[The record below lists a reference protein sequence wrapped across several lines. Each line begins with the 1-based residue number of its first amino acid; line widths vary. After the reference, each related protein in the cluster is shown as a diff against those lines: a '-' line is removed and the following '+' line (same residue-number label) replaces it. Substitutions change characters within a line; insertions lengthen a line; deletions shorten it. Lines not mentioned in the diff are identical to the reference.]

1 MKKLIYLSLSLFSG
15 FGFAQIM
22 TVGSDSVSL
31 QDFKKEN
38 EQTLKSVGIAQTLKS
53 TQDFLLFQQL
63 AEEKKADTT
72 LHFRQRMAQKIQEL
86 HDQYFFD
93 PVQVERMTQAYVQA
107 NKIERLVHV
116 FTLQKEPGDTT
127 DYAKVY
133 QDVIGGKMSMDQ
145 AISTYVKKDIEPIY
159 IKPGL
164 IGEELYQDLMAAK
177 VGGYTKLHDDPR
189 SVTFAKLVSTR
200 PSLGYLIFGTL
211 KYADDAN
218 APKQKAAIY
227 KALTSGKAF
236 NEVTKEFGTTPNE
249 INAGGAVMGSP
260 SLPDHVYAALKGMK
274 KGEYTKEPV
283 LFNGNY
289 FVFYIYDLV
298 PYEVTD
304 KTRALFRTEM
314 LNSNYMQALENQ
326 VVNQKQSSSDFMLTN
341 DFKTIEKSYA
351 SFKSF
356 SNPNAIMWKYKGHT
370 MDYKALKAEV
380 EQLYQ
385 NLEQVTP
392 TQWKTLLDLR
402 VKSDLYRLYS
412 QEFFA
417 KPEVKSA
424 LESERKM
431 LFSEY
436 IYSDL
441 LKSEVDDSEENLR
454 RYYNA
459 NKNEFQ
465 WEEMASGRVAIL
477 SDPSLKKSIEKEI
490 ENPQK
495 WENLKKKYEGK
506 LNKENKILVSFQEG
520 EMYNDAEIFTK
531 YKVPFK
537 KGVFSTQ
544 MSARDVVIA
553 IDKIIPR
560 TLMTFEE
567 AKEDVI
573 SRVTEEKLKE
583 ILQKQ
588 RAKTPIVVP
597 PAFMQDLERNFK
609 K

>member
-1 MKKLIYLSLSLFSG
+1 MKKIVYLSLTLLSG
-15 FGFAQIM
+15 LGFAQVM
-22 TVGSDSVSL
+22 TVGSDSISL
-31 QDFKKEN
+31 QDFKKDN
-38 EQTLKSVGIAQTLKS
+38 EQTLKSVGITQTLTS

-72 LHFRQRMAQKIQEL
+72 MHFRQRMAQKIQEL

-93 PVQVERMTQAYVQA
+93 PAQVERMTQSYVQA
-107 NKIERLVHV
+107 NKLERLVHV
-116 FTLQKEPGDTT
+116 FTLEKEEGDAT

-133 QDVIGGKMSMDQ
+133 QDVVSGRMTMDQ
-145 AISTYVKKDIEPIY
+145 AISTYIKKDIKPIY

-164 IGEELYQDLMAAK
+164 IGEDLYKELMAAK
-177 VGGYTKLHDDPR
+177 AGGYTKLHDQGR

-200 PSLGYLIFGTL
+200 PSLGYMIFGTL
-211 KYADDAN
+211 RYADDAN

-236 NEVTKEFGTTPNE
+236 NEVTKEFGTTQNE

-274 KGEYTKEPV
+274 AGEYTKEPV

-289 FVFYIYDLV
+289 YVFHIYDLV

-304 KTRALFRTEM
+304 KTKELFRADM
-314 LNSNYMQALENQ
+314 LNSNYLQALEDQVINQ
-326 VVNQKQSSSDFMLTN
+326 RQTSPDFSLTN
-341 DFKTIEKSYA
+341 DFKTVEKSYA
-351 SFKSF
+351 SFKNF
-356 SNPNAIMWKYKGHT
+356 SNPNAILWRYKNHS
-370 MDYKALKAEV
+370 MDYKTLKAEV

-385 NLEQVTP
+385 NLDTVTP
-392 TQWKTLLDLR
+392 SQWKALLDIR
-402 VKSDLYRLYS
+402 IKSDLYSVYS

-417 KPEVKSA
+417 KPQVKTA
-424 LESERKM
+424 LETERRM

-441 LKSEVDDSEENLR
+441 LKSEVDASDANLR
-454 RYYNA
+454 RFYNA

-465 WEEMASGRVAIL
+465 WEEMAQGRVAIL
-477 SDPSLKKSIEKEI
+477 SDESLTKSVIKAIED
-490 ENPQK
+490 PAK
-495 WENLKKKYEGK
+495 WGDLKKKYEGK

-520 EMYNDAEIFTK
+520 EMYSDAEIFTQ

-537 KGVFSTQ
+537 KGVFSTK

-553 IDKIIPR
+553 IDKITPR

-573 SRVTEEKLKE
+573 SRVTEERLKG
-583 ILQKQ
+583 ILQEQ
-588 RAKTPIVVP
+588 RAKTQIVVP
-597 PAFMQDLERNFK
+597 AAFMQDLEKNFK